1 MYSLCIWEF
10 FNFSCIV
17 SVEDYNHLADFVKT
31 FNCEQKITKY
41 AILKVSRIA
50 KFKLIN
56 FVSNSNAR
64 SLFRNGSVP
73 RWFVPTYG
81 IFHWW

>member
-10 FNFSCIV
+10 FNFPCIV
-17 SVEDYNHLADFVKT
+17 AVEDYNHLTDFVKT

-41 AILKVSRIA
+41 AILKVFRVA

-56 FVSNSNAR
+56 FVSNSNAC

-73 RWFVPTYG
+73 GLFVLTHG
-81 IFHWW
+81 ISHWS